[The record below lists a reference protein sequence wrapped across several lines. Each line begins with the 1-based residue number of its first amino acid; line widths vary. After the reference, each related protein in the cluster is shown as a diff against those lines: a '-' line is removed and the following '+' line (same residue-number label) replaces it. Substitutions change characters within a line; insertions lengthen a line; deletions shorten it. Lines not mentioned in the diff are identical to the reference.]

1 MEYDGRLESTWFV
14 DGVCNEEAWKID
26 AENRFAV
33 AQTMAFAVFI
43 FYQLFNVLNCRSV
56 DQSIFKLGIFNNRA
70 ITISFIISATFLL
83 AMVQGAN
90 YTVPFI
96 GLQIGDFLSV
106 VPLEPI
112 EWLIVFS
119 TASSVLFV
127 DEVRKNFQRVSSN
140 VSVKR

>member
-1 MEYDGRLESTWFV
+1 
-14 DGVCNEEAWKID
+14 
-26 AENRFAV
+26 
-33 AQTMAFAVFI
+33 
-43 FYQLFNVLNCRSV
+43 
-56 DQSIFKLGIFNNRA
+56 LGIFNNRA
-70 ITISFIISATFLL
+70 ITISFIISATFLF

-90 YTVPFI
+90 YTVPLI
-96 GLQIGDFLSV
+96 GLEIGDFLSV

-140 VSVKR
+140 ISVKR